1 MSTLNNLFTKQLEM
15 EFNPNNTIVKLCLQ
29 GMDLEGKNKSEEASK
44 LFLQAWKEATN
55 DFEKFIAA
63 HYVTRH
69 QKNVS
74 DKLKWLETAL
84 QLALKINNDT
94 VKSALPSLY
103 LNIAKCY
110 EDLNDPAKAKSN
122 YELATSFKNK
132 PSDIGPFYHGTRA
145 DLQVGDLLT
154 AGGSSNYKTE
164 LKMNHIYF
172 TALVNGAG
180 LAAALAKGD
189 GPERV
194 YVVEPTGSYEN
205 DPNVTDK
212 KFPGNPTRSYRS
224 EAPLKIIGEVADW
237 VKQTPEE
244 IQKWREKLANN
255 KGEIIN

>member
-1 MSTLNNLFTKQLEM
+1 M
-15 EFNPNNTIVKLCLQ
+15 EFNPNNNVVRLSLQ
-29 GMDLEGKNKSEEASK
+29 AMGMEEIGKHEEASK
-44 LFLQAWKEATN
+44 LFLQAWDEATN

-63 HYVTRH
+63 HYVARH
-69 QKNVS
+69 QKSVS

-84 QLALKINNDT
+84 RFALKINNDT
-94 VKSALPSLY
+94 VKSAFPSLY

-110 EDLNDPAKAKSN
+110 EDLSDPGSAKKN
-122 YELATSFKNK
+122 YELATSFKDK
-132 PSDIGPFYHGTRA
+132 PSDKGPFYHGTKA

-154 AGGSSNYKTE
+154 AGGSSNYKPE

-172 TALVNGAG
+172 TALINGAG

-189 GPERV
+189 GQERV
-194 YVVEPTGSYEN
+194 YIVEPTGSFEN

-224 EAPLKIIGEVADW
+224 QSPLKIVGEVTDW
-237 VKQTPEE
+237 VRQTPDE
-244 IQKWREKLANN
+244 IQKWREKLADN